1 MTSRPLRLAV
11 YFLACGLAVRV
22 AATPAADKDPKG
34 AATVHPQRWPKLH
47 AALARDPQLE
57 SRVEQLLSRLTPAE
71 KVGQLVQADIGSIT
85 PDDLRHYPLG
95 SILNGGN
102 SSPRDDKLAAPSEW
116 LMLADR
122 FYDAA
127 TAASPNGLA
136 LLWGTDAVH
145 GHNNIPGATLF
156 PHNIGLGAARDPE
169 LIRRIGEITALEV
182 RVTGLDWAFS
192 PTVAVARDARWGRT
206 YESYGEN
213 PDLVREYA
221 RAMVEG
227 LQGAPGT
234 PQFLDAAHVLAT
246 PKHFLGDGGTEDG
259 RDQGNNT
266 APESELRDVH
276 AAGYEAAIT
285 AGAQTVMAS
294 YSSWQGVK
302 MHGNHALLTSVL
314 KERMGFD
321 GLLLGD
327 WNGHAQLP
335 GCTAVRCAAAIDAGI
350 DVLMAP
356 DGWRELH
363 DNTLG
368 QVRSGEIP
376 AARLDDAVRR
386 VLRVKLRVHLD
397 TEGRPSSRPYA
408 GHYELLGAPAHRA
421 VARQAV
427 RESLVLLKNR
437 GHLLPLSPRTRVLV
451 AGDAADSIA
460 RQSGGWTIDWQGTE
474 PNQDFP
480 HGETVFAGIARSL
493 QAAGGSATLS
503 PDGEFT
509 TRPDVAIVV
518 FGEHPYAEGAGDV
531 ATLEYSPGD
540 KRDLALLRRLR
551 GQGIPVVSVFI
562 SGRPLWVN
570 AELNASDSF
579 VAVWLPGP
587 EGGGIAD
594 VLFRSADG
602 AVRYDFRGRL
612 PMAWPRSKQPP
623 ALGRRRGEAPLFPY
637 GYGLSYGDDGSLPQ
651 LPESDAAAPGTGAP
665 SR

>member
-1 MTSRPLRLAV
+1 MRRRPLRLAV
-11 YFLACGLAVRV
+11 YFLACAPAVCT
-22 AATPAADKDPKG
+22 AATPAADKDREGLP
-34 AATVHPQRWPKLH
+34 TVHPQRWPKLH
-47 AALARDPQLE
+47 PALGRNPQLE
-57 SRVEQLLSRLTPAE
+57 ARVEQLLSRLTPAQ
-71 KVGQLVQADIGSIT
+71 KVGQLIQADIGSIT

-127 TAASPNGLA
+127 MAASPIGLP

-145 GHNNIPGATLF
+145 GHNNIPGATIF
-156 PHNIGLGAARDPE
+156 PHNIGLGATHDPE
-169 LIRRIGEITALEV
+169 LVRRIGEITALEV

-206 YESYGEN
+206 YESFAEN
-213 PDLVREYA
+213 PALVREYA
-221 RAMVEG
+221 AAMVEG
-227 LQGAPGT
+227 LQGTPGR
-234 PQFLDAAHVLAT
+234 PQFLGAAHVLAT
-246 PKHFLGDGGTEDG
+246 AKHFLGDGGTEGG
-259 RDQGNNT
+259 RDEGDNP
-266 APESELRDVH
+266 APESELRDVD
-276 AAGYEAAIT
+276 AAGYVAAIG

-302 MHGNHALLTSVL
+302 MHGNQALLTSVL
-314 KERMGFD
+314 KGRLGFD

-350 DVLMAP
+350 DVLMTP
-356 DGWRELH
+356 DGWRELYG
-363 DNTLG
+363 NMLS
-368 QVRSGEIP
+368 QVGSGEIP
-376 AARLDDAVRR
+376 AARFDDAVRR
-386 VLRVKLRVHLD
+386 VLRVKLRAHLD
-397 TEGRPSSRPYA
+397 TQGRPSSRPFA
-408 GHYELLGAPAHRA
+408 GHYELLGAAAHRA

-437 GHLLPLSPRTRVLV
+437 DHLLPLLPRAHVLV
-451 AGDAADSIA
+451 AGDGADSIA

-480 HGETVFAGIARSL
+480 HGETVYAGIAHCV
-493 QAAGGSATLS
+493 QAGGGSVTLS

-518 FGEHPYAEGAGDV
+518 FGEHPYAEFAGDV
-531 ATLEYSPGD
+531 PTLEYSPGN
-540 KRDLALLRRLR
+540 KHDLALLRRLR
-551 GQGIPVVSVFI
+551 MQDIPVVAVFL

-579 VAVWLPGP
+579 VAAWLPGP

-612 PMAWPRSKQPP
+612 PFSWPRSPRPP
-623 ALGRRRGEAPLFPY
+623 AVDGRRGEPPLFPY
-637 GYGLSYGDDGSLPQ
+637 GYGLRYGDDGHLPQ
-651 LPESDAAAPGTGAP
+651 LPENDAGVP
-665 SR
+665 SASAVR

>member
-1 MTSRPLRLAV
+1 MRRRPLRLAV
-11 YFLACGLAVRV
+11 YFLACAPAVST
-22 AATPAADKDPKG
+22 AATPAADKDRQG

-47 AALARDPQLE
+47 PALARDPQLE
-57 SRVEQLLSRLTPAE
+57 ARVEQLLSRLTTAQ
-71 KVGQLVQADIGSIT
+71 KVGQLIQADIGSIT
-85 PDDLRHYPLG
+85 PDDLQHYPLG

-116 LMLADR
+116 LALADR

-127 TAASPNGLA
+127 MAASPIGLP

-145 GHNNIPGATLF
+145 GHNNIAGATIF

-206 YESYGEN
+206 FESYSEN
-213 PDLVREYA
+213 PGLVRAYA
-221 RAMVEG
+221 AAMVEG
-227 LQGAPGT
+227 LQGTPGT
-234 PQFLDAAHVLAT
+234 PQFLAAAHVLAT
-246 PKHFLGDGGTEDG
+246 AKHFLGDGGTEGG
-259 RDQGNNT
+259 RDQGDNP
-266 APESELRDVH
+266 APESELRAVD
-276 AAGYEAAIT
+276 AAGYEAAIS
-285 AGAQTVMAS
+285 AGAQTVMVS
-294 YSSWQGVK
+294 YSSWQGAK
-302 MHGNHALLTSVL
+302 MHGNRGLLTSVL
-314 KERMGFD
+314 KGRMGFD

-335 GCTAVRCAAAIDAGI
+335 GCTAVRCAVAINAGI

-368 QVRSGEIP
+368 QVGSGEIP

-386 VLRVKLRVHLD
+386 VLRVKLRAHLD
-397 TEGRPSSRPYA
+397 TAGRPSSRPFA
-408 GHYELLGAPAHRA
+408 GHYELLGAAAHRA

-427 RESLVLLKNR
+427 RESLVLLKNHD
-437 GHLLPLSPRTRVLV
+437 HLLPLAPPAHVLV

-480 HGETVFAGIARSL
+480 HGETVYAAIARCVR
-493 QAAGGSATLS
+493 AAGGSATLS

-509 TRPDVAIVV
+509 ARPDVAVVV
-518 FGEHPYAEGAGDV
+518 FGEHPYAEFAGDV

-540 KRDLALLRRLR
+540 KHDLALLRRLR
-551 GQGIPVVSVFI
+551 AREIPVVAVFL

-579 VAVWLPGP
+579 VAAWLPGP

-612 PMAWPRSKQPP
+612 PFSWPRSPRPP
-623 ALGRRRGEAPLFPY
+623 AGGKRRGEPPLFPY
-637 GYGLSYGDDGSLPQ
+637 GYGLSYGDDGNLPQ
-651 LPESDAAAPGTGAP
+651 LPESDSGTV
-665 SR
+665 R

>member
-1 MTSRPLRLAV
+1 
-11 YFLACGLAVRV
+11 
-22 AATPAADKDPKG
+22 
-34 AATVHPQRWPKLH
+34 
-47 AALARDPQLE
+47 
-57 SRVEQLLSRLTPAE
+57 
-71 KVGQLVQADIGSIT
+71 
-85 PDDLRHYPLG
+85 
-95 SILNGGN
+95 
-102 SSPRDDKLAAPSEW
+102 
-116 LMLADR
+116 
-122 FYDAA
+122 
-127 TAASPNGLA
+127 
-136 LLWGTDAVH
+136 
-145 GHNNIPGATLF
+145 
-156 PHNIGLGAARDPE
+156 
-169 LIRRIGEITALEV
+169 
-182 RVTGLDWAFS
+182 
-192 PTVAVARDARWGRT
+192 
-206 YESYGEN
+206 
-213 PDLVREYA
+213 
-221 RAMVEG
+221 MVEG

-246 PKHFLGDGGTEDG
+246 PKHFLGDGGTEGG
-259 RDQGNNT
+259 RNEGNNT

-302 MHGNHALLTSVL
+302 MHGNRALLTSVL

-437 GHLLPLSPRTRVLV
+437 AHLLPLSPRTHVLV

-480 HGETVFAGIARSL
+480 HGETVFAGIAREVA
-493 QAAGGSATLS
+493 AAGGSATLS
-503 PDGEFT
+503 PDGAFT

-518 FGEHPYAEGAGDV
+518 FGERPYAEGAGDV

-551 GQGIPVVSVFI
+551 GQDIPVVSVFI

-579 VAVWLPGP
+579 IAVWLPGP

-651 LPESDAAAPGTGAP
+651 LPERDAAAPGTGAA

>member
-1 MTSRPLRLAV
+1 MAG
-11 YFLACGLAVRV
+11 YCAACALTVCA
-22 AATPAADKDPKG
+22 AATLAADKDRTGTP
-34 AATVHPQRWPKLH
+34 TVNPQRWPKLH
-47 AALARDPQLE
+47 PALARDPQLE
-57 SRVEQLLSRLTPAE
+57 SRVERLLSRLTPAQ
-71 KVGQLVQADIGSIT
+71 KVGQLIQADIGSIT

-116 LMLADR
+116 LALADR

-127 TAASPNGLA
+127 MASSPIGLP

-145 GHNNIPGATLF
+145 GHNNIPGATIF

-169 LIRRIGEITALEV
+169 LIGRIGAITALEV

-192 PTVAVARDARWGRT
+192 PTVAVVRDVRWGRT
-206 YESYGEN
+206 YESYGED
-213 PDLVREYA
+213 PALVREYA
-221 RAMVEG
+221 AAMVAG
-227 LQGAPGT
+227 LQGAAGT

-259 RDQGNNT
+259 RDQGDNRV
-266 APESELRDVH
+266 PESELRDVD

-285 AGAQTVMAS
+285 AGAQTVMVS
-294 YSSWQGVK
+294 YSSWHGVK
-302 MHGNHALLTSVL
+302 MHGNYALLTSVL
-314 KERMGFD
+314 RGRMGFD

-363 DNTLG
+363 ENTLG

-376 AARLDDAVRR
+376 TTRLDEAVRR
-386 VLRVKLRVHLD
+386 VLRVKLRAHLD
-397 TEGRPSSRPYA
+397 AAGRPSSRPYA

-437 GHLLPLSPRTRVLV
+437 DHLLPLSPRVHVLV

-480 HGETVFAGIARSL
+480 HGETVYAGIARCV

-503 PDGEFT
+503 PGGEFT
-509 TRPDVAIVV
+509 TRPEVAIVV

-540 KRDLALLRRLR
+540 KHDLALLRRLR
-551 GQGIPVVSVFI
+551 AQDIPVVAVFL

-579 VAVWLPGP
+579 VAAWLPGP

-612 PMAWPRSKQPP
+612 PFSWPRSKLPP
-623 ALGRRRGEAPLFPY
+623 ARGQRGGEPPLFAY
-637 GYGLSYGDDGSLPQ
+637 GYGLSYSEDGYLPR
-651 LPESDAAAPGTGAP
+651 LPESEPAAPSVGAA
-665 SR
+665 R

>member
-1 MTSRPLRLAV
+1 MSRRPLRLAV
-11 YFLACGLAVRV
+11 YFLACTPAVCA
-22 AATPAADKDPKG
+22 AATSAADKDRQG

-47 AALARDPQLE
+47 PALARDPQLE
-57 SRVEQLLSRLTPAE
+57 ARVEQLLSRLTPAQ
-71 KVGQLVQADIGSIT
+71 KVGQLIQADIGSIT
-85 PDDLRHYPLG
+85 PDDLRHYSLG

-116 LMLADR
+116 LTLADR

-127 TAASPNGLA
+127 MAASPIGLP

-145 GHNNIPGATLF
+145 GHNNIPGATIF
-156 PHNIGLGAARDPE
+156 PHNIGLGATHDPE
-169 LIRRIGEITALEV
+169 LVRRIGEITALEV

-206 YESYGEN
+206 YESFAEN
-213 PDLVREYA
+213 PALVREYA
-221 RAMVEG
+221 AAMVEG
-227 LQGAPGT
+227 LQGTPGR
-234 PQFLDAAHVLAT
+234 PQFLGAAHVLAT
-246 PKHFLGDGGTEDG
+246 AKHFLGDGGTEGG
-259 RDQGNNT
+259 RDEGDNP
-266 APESELRDVH
+266 APESELRDVD
-276 AAGYEAAIT
+276 AAGYVAAIG

-302 MHGNHALLTSVL
+302 MHGNQALLTSVL
-314 KERMGFD
+314 KGRLGFD

-350 DVLMAP
+350 DVLMTP
-356 DGWRELH
+356 DGWRELYG
-363 DNTLG
+363 NMLS
-368 QVRSGEIP
+368 QVGSGEIP
-376 AARLDDAVRR
+376 AARFDDAVRR
-386 VLRVKLRVHLD
+386 VLRVKLRAHLD
-397 TEGRPSSRPYA
+397 TQGRPSSRPFA
-408 GHYELLGAPAHRA
+408 GHYELLGAAAHRA

-437 GHLLPLSPRTRVLV
+437 DHLLPLSPRAHVLV
-451 AGDAADSIA
+451 AGDGADSIA

-480 HGETVFAGIARSL
+480 HGETVYAGIARCV
-493 QAAGGSATLS
+493 QAGGGTASLS
-503 PDGEFT
+503 PDGDFT

-518 FGEHPYAEGAGDV
+518 FGEHPYAEFAGDV
-531 ATLEYSPGD
+531 PTLEYSPGN
-540 KRDLALLRRLR
+540 KHDLALLRRLR
-551 GQGIPVVSVFI
+551 MQDIPVVAVFL

-579 VAVWLPGP
+579 VAAWLPGP

-612 PMAWPRSKQPP
+612 PFSWPRSPRPP
-623 ALGRRRGEAPLFPY
+623 AVDGRRGEPPLFPY
-637 GYGLSYGDDGSLPQ
+637 GYGLRYGDDGHLPQ
-651 LPESDAAAPGTGAP
+651 LPENDAGVP
-665 SR
+665 SASAVR

>member
-1 MTSRPLRLAV
+1 MAGYCV
-11 YFLACGLAVRV
+11 ACALTAC
-22 AATPAADKDPKG
+22 ATATPAADQGPKG
-34 AATVHPQRWPKLH
+34 APTVHPERWPKLH
-47 AALARDPQLE
+47 PALARDPQLE
-57 SRVEQLLSRLTPAE
+57 SRVEQLLSRLTPAQ
-71 KVGQLVQADIGSIT
+71 KVGQLIQADIGSIT

-116 LMLADR
+116 LTLADR

-127 TAASPNGLA
+127 TAASPIGLP

-145 GHNNIPGATLF
+145 GHNNVPGATVF
-156 PHNIGLGAARDPE
+156 PHNIGLGATRDRE

-246 PKHFLGDGGTEDG
+246 PKHFLGDGGTEGG
-259 RDQGNNT
+259 RDQGDNT
-266 APESELRDVH
+266 APEAELRDIY

-285 AGAQTVMAS
+285 AGAQTVMVS
-294 YSSWQGVK
+294 YSSWHGVK

-314 KERMGFD
+314 KDRMGFD

-327 WNGHAQLP
+327 WNGHAQVP
-335 GCTAVRCAAAIDAGI
+335 GCTEVRCAAAIDAGL
-350 DVLMAP
+350 DVFMAP

-363 DNTLG
+363 DNMLG

-386 VLRVKLRVHLD
+386 VLRVKLRAHLD
-397 TEGRPSSRPYA
+397 TEGRPSSRPFA
-408 GHYELLGAPAHRA
+408 GHFELLGAPAHRA

-437 GHLLPLSPRTRVLV
+437 DHLLPLSPRLHVLV
-451 AGDAADSIA
+451 AGDAADSLA

-474 PNQDFP
+474 PNQAFP
-480 HGETVFAGIARSL
+480 HGETVYAGIAHCVEG
-493 QAAGGSATLS
+493 AGGSAVLS
-503 PDGEFT
+503 AGGDFT
-509 TRPDVAIVV
+509 ARPDVAIVV
-518 FGEHPYAEGAGDV
+518 FGEHPYAEFAGDL
-531 ATLEYSPGD
+531 ATLEYSPAD
-540 KRDLALLRRLR
+540 KHDLALLRRLR
-551 GQGIPVVSVFI
+551 AQDIPVVAVFL

-570 AELNASDSF
+570 PELNASDSF
-579 VAVWLPGP
+579 VAAWLPGP
-587 EGGGIAD
+587 EAGGIAD

-612 PMAWPRSKQPP
+612 SFSWPRSKQPP
-623 ALGRRRGEAPLFPY
+623 ALDQRRGEAPLFPY
-637 GYGLSYGDDGSLPQ
+637 GYGLRYGDDGYLPQ
-651 LPESDAAAPGTGAP
+651 LPETDS
-665 SR
+665 